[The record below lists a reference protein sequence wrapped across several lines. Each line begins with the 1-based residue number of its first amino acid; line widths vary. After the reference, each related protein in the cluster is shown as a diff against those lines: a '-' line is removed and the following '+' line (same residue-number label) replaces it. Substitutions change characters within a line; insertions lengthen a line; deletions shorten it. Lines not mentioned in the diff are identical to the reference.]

1 MEKGSFQPN
10 ISQLNFTES
19 TWQESATNNQPLHSQ
34 RVQSLQSLLQQNE
47 DLSIRLKFSI
57 QKMAELEDNNN
68 QTLTDNRKLQNTI
81 QALNDQ
87 LLIWKEKERLW
98 QERFNKSEFQL
109 AELRQSFPDIQDLR
123 SELSRYH
130 RYHEKVKTQIKP
142 YIQQLKDYAK
152 GLSEHIGN
160 LNIEIERRDFEIQ
173 QVTTKNKDLEEDLS
187 SHLATHAQIMSDLK
201 NFYEA
206 EVANLSKENTHLRN
220 SLLIAEKKAE
230 QLDSA
235 LERQDELLNQT
246 IVLKRKTEDIR
257 LNYLHESEGLKQ
269 SLAIA
274 RNEIIQK
281 TAFIDEI
288 TENHTSQSSELAQQ
302 KELVQQLQDQLSGLR
317 ILWTDKC
324 ADVERLSLANESL
337 QKINVELSQK
347 LLDSRKNS

>member
-220 SLLIAEKKAE
+220 SLLIAEKK
-230 QLDSA
+230 
-235 LERQDELLNQT
+235 
-246 IVLKRKTEDIR
+246 
-257 LNYLHESEGLKQ
+257 
-269 SLAIA
+269 
-274 RNEIIQK
+274 
-281 TAFIDEI
+281 
-288 TENHTSQSSELAQQ
+288 
-302 KELVQQLQDQLSGLR
+302 
-317 ILWTDKC
+317 
-324 ADVERLSLANESL
+324 
-337 QKINVELSQK
+337 
-347 LLDSRKNS
+347 